1 MLACG
6 CGPRLYPVMSS
17 LVCVG
22 FFCAGPVRAA
32 VLFWVAGALAACAW
46 CFVVYC
52 VFTGF
57 PCGGTVCCG
66 VLCSGGWGVVI
77 RGGVVAWAGRAR
89 EAWRGRAGMV
99 PCVGWVC
106 GCGFVAFMFLHVH
119 YTTVAATPLPLF
131 YFFFFFV
138 VCLKC

>member
-6 CGPRLYPVMSS
+6 CGPRLYPVLSS

-32 VLFWVAGALAACAW
+32 VLFWVAGALVACAW

-77 RGGVVAWAGRAR
+77 RGGVAAWAGRAR
-89 EAWRGRAGMV
+89 GTGGDGA
-99 PCVGWVC
+99 VC
-106 GCGFVAFMFLHVH
+106 GLGLRLRVCGFYVSSSALYYRHSDSPPPIFFLCS
-119 YTTVAATPLPLF
+119 LF
-131 YFFFFFV
+131 
-138 VCLKC
+138 